1 MKEENKK
8 KGNVPNLRFPEF
20 EGEWEWHKLG
30 DIANISKGSGISK
43 DQLSEQG
50 HPCILYGELY
60 TKYKSEVI
68 QKIISCTD
76 IDNRNLVKSQ
86 ANDVIIPSSGET
98 AIDIATAR
106 YIPFSDI
113 LLGGDI
119 NIIRLKKDNG
129 GFLSYQLN
137 GIRKRDIAK
146 VAQGV
151 SVIHLYGESLKKLDI
166 AICSREEQIKIA
178 RFLSLLDERIAT
190 QNKIIEQYKS
200 LINGLI
206 DLTFANA
213 DRTPYSIANLG
224 EPFRV
229 MGLSKDDLSEDG
241 RECILYGEL
250 FTTYGPVI
258 NEIKSKT
265 RRIIPKLTL
274 STSQDLL
281 FPSSTTVDARSL
293 ISPSAITKAGV
304 ILGGD
309 MFGIRVDMLF
319 NNRYL
324 SYLFNS
330 VYKNLLAK
338 YAKGS
343 TIVHLYYS
351 EIKDVKI
358 ELPDLLVQNKIVK
371 ILSLLENKLGIE
383 TALQSMYQSQKEY
396 LLRGVFI

>member
-1 MKEENKK
+1 M
-8 KGNVPNLRFPEF
+8 RFPEF
-20 EGEWEWHKLG
+20 EGEWK
-30 DIANISKGSGISK
+30 KK
-43 DQLSEQG
+43 KFDQ
-50 HPCILYGELY
+50 I
-60 TKYKSEVI
+60 
-68 QKIISCTD
+68 CT
-76 IDNRNLVKSQ
+76 
-86 ANDVIIPSSGET
+86 
-98 AIDIATAR
+98 IATGNKNTQDKEGDGDYPFFVRSETIERINSYSFDGEAILTAGDGVGVGKIFHYVNGKVGVHQR
-106 YIPFSDI
+106 VYILSDFKCFGKYAYYYFTSRFYNRVKRMSAKNSVDSVRRDMI
-113 LLGGDI
+113 AQMSISLP
-119 NIIRLKKDNG
+119 
-129 GFLSYQLN
+129 GF
-137 GIRKRDIAK
+137 D
-146 VAQGV
+146 
-151 SVIHLYGESLKKLDI
+151 
-166 AICSREEQIKIA
+166 EQSKIA

-309 MFGIRVDMLF
+309 MFGIRVDVLF

-343 TIVHLYYS
+343 TIVHLHYS